1 MFLPT
6 FADALH
12 NSSNSPGNATSTTA
26 YGPIYNPAAPPPST
40 ENYLGGGLGDHE
52 SQHAL
57 RLAGS
62 GKPTNATQSYREFIM
77 GLIIDQSEFTPNE
90 GSLRSTYGCSGNVF
104 HTKSEHSQLI
114 GEVPKYHTKYVMQ
127 T

>member
-1 MFLPT
+1 MTKFVFFPFLP
-6 FADALH
+6 DLH

-40 ENYLGGGLGDHE
+40 ENYLGGGGGLGDHE

-62 GKPTNATQSYREFIM
+62 GSGSESGVGGDIAGNFRGAAAAASSVIESTSDGGFLAAGFPATGAHPPAY
-77 GLIIDQSEFTPNE
+77 PVH
-90 GSLRSTYGCSGNVF
+90 C
-104 HTKSEHSQLI
+104 
-114 GEVPKYHTKYVMQ
+114 
-127 T
+127 

>member
-1 MFLPT
+1 MDIGEGAKTIQNVVDVIYGSPLTDLVSFLP
-6 FADALH
+6 DALH

-40 ENYLGGGLGDHE
+40 ENYLGGSGLGDHE

-62 GKPTNATQSYREFIM
+62 GTTAVA
-77 GLIIDQSEFTPNE
+77 
-90 GSLRSTYGCSGNVF
+90 SLA
-104 HTKSEHSQLI
+104 
-114 GEVPKYHTKYVMQ
+114 
-127 T
+127 

>member
-1 MFLPT
+1 MVGIAKVVTLCPTSLRVDQQNFLIFLPS
-6 FADALH
+6 FLPDALH

-40 ENYLGGGLGDHE
+40 ENYLGGSGLGDHE

-62 GKPTNATQSYREFIM
+62 GKTAVA
-77 GLIIDQSEFTPNE
+77 
-90 GSLRSTYGCSGNVF
+90 SLA
-104 HTKSEHSQLI
+104 
-114 GEVPKYHTKYVMQ
+114 
-127 T
+127 

>member
-1 MFLPT
+1 MEAPNIMYFFP
-6 FADALH
+6 FPDALH

-40 ENYLGGGLGDHE
+40 ENYLGGGLGLGDHE

-62 GKPTNATQSYREFIM
+62 GKEAALATESCREF
-77 GLIIDQSEFTPNE
+77 SRV
-90 GSLRSTYGCSGNVF
+90 LRGVF
-104 HTKSEHSQLI
+104 SDI
-114 GEVPKYHTKYVMQ
+114 APDPR
-127 T
+127 